1 MCISPYNQCQL
12 TTLIQIFPCQ
22 PWILLYPIVYFY
34 VWRPL
39 VVMEMTKA
47 ILGGQ
52 LESQFDIFVCSECM
66 YIGRL

>member
-1 MCISPYNQCQL
+1 
-12 TTLIQIFPCQ
+12 
-22 PWILLYPIVYFY
+22 LYPIVYFY

-66 YIGRL
+66 YICRL